1 MKKAISAILATALTV
16 MGLGISGLSLASAPA
31 IESTEYKGSGRVE
44 VEFTRD
50 VDYKNAKVTV
60 KDSDGKSYSASITGK
75 DDDELK
81 FKVSNIAAGKSYTYT
96 ISGVRR
102 EGTSS
107 YGSVSGKFSVKSAS
121 SGSTSSAVKIDEVD
135 YDSKGYVEVEFA
147 GKVKYNNVKVTVKGA
162 DGKTYSATVRSKSSG
177 ELKFRVPSIVEGRS
191 KKYTFT
197 ISGVALKSGD
207 SYTSV
212 SGSFYAYDD

>member
-1 MKKAISAILATALTV
+1 MKKTISTIMATVLTV
-16 MGLGISGLSLASAPA
+16 TGLGMTTMGFASAPS

-44 VEFTRD
+44 VDFTRD

-60 KDSDGKSYSASITGK
+60 KDSSGKKYTAKITDK
-75 DDDELK
+75 DDDDLT
-81 FKVSNIAAGKSYTYT
+81 FKVSNIASGKKYTYT

-107 YGSVSGKFSVKSAS
+107 YGSISGSFSVKGS
-121 SGSTSSAVKIDEVD
+121 STSSESVKIEDVD
-135 YDSKGYVEVEFA
+135 YDSRGYVEVEFT
-147 GKVKYNNVKVTVKGA
+147 KRVQYNNVKVTVK
-162 DGKTYSATVRSKSSG
+162 DSNGKSYTATVRSKGSD
-177 ELKFRVPSIVEGRS
+177 ELKFRVPNISEGRG

-197 ISGVALKSGD
+197 ISGVKVKGASDYG
-207 SYTSV
+207 TA